1 MHYPSLTT
9 RFKSI
14 LIDTTIVFIGGAY
27 LASVIFEKMGEVPN
41 WWRVAA
47 LIGLFFVYEPVS
59 QTLGCSLG
67 NYVSGI
73 RVRKASDETQRI
85 NILQAAVRFVLKLGL
100 GWVSFLTIHSNP
112 KRQAIHDTV
121 AGTVMITVKP

>member
-1 MHYPSLTT
+1 MHYPSLTV
-9 RFKSI
+9 RFKSV

-27 LASVIFEKMGEVPN
+27 LASVIFEQLGEIPA
-41 WWRVAA
+41 WWRGAA
-47 LIGLFFVYEPVS
+47 LIALFFVYEPVS

-67 NYVSGI
+67 NYLSGI

-85 NILQAAVRFVLKLGL
+85 NILQAFVRFALKLSL
-100 GWVSFLTIHSNP
+100 GWISFLTIHSNP

-121 AGTVMITVKP
+121 AGTVMITIKP